1 MRNTGI
7 YWRKTFVKKKK
18 KLEENGL
25 PEKDG
30 EVRNKVKQ
38 MCEVKIF
45 KCLLWFNEGA
55 INHDYFISSQI

>member
-25 PEKDG
+25 PEKDR
-30 EVRNKVKQ
+30 EVRN
-38 MCEVKIF
+38 
-45 KCLLWFNEGA
+45 
-55 INHDYFISSQI
+55 